1 MSFLHTTP
9 PEQATDEVRAMY
21 ERQQAHYGYLP
32 NYARVFCYRPDVMAS
47 WAALLATIRRHVEPR
62 RFELVTLAAAHSLGN
77 SYCALAHGQALTA
90 LVGTQ
95 DVQAIAEGREPRT
108 LTDAERE
115 MVAFARKVAG
125 HAESVT
131 EPDIDRLR
139 TAGFADEEIFDIVVT
154 AAARAFFTKVLDGLG
169 VEADAA
175 YREMTPRL
183 RDALTVGRPIA
194 AEAPE
199 ARSSGSGHISS
210 TEPATKQK

>member
-1 MSFLHTTP
+1 MSFIHTTP
-9 PEQATDEVRAMY
+9 PEQATGEVRAMY
-21 ERQQAHYGYLP
+21 ERQQAHFGYLP
-32 NYARVFCYRPDVMAS
+32 NYARVFCYRPDIMAS
-47 WAALLATIRRHVEPR
+47 WAALLATIRRHIAPR
-62 RFELVTLAAAHSLGN
+62 RFELVTLAAAQTLGN

-90 LVGTQ
+90 LIGTQ

-125 HAESVT
+125 YAAEVT
-131 EPDIDRLR
+131 ESDTERLR
-139 TAGFADEEIFDIVVT
+139 AVGFADDEIFDIVAM

-175 YREMTPRL
+175 YREMPPRL

-194 AEAPE
+194 AGAVET
-199 ARSSGSGHISS
+199 HS
-210 TEPATKQK
+210 TEPATKQQ